1 MMDLSEKQW
10 VKHVI
15 FHPFEGFEDMRW
27 KKSGSVRIAFVIVF
41 LLFAGLIVNDRLFA
55 FHFHSNYD
63 RIFNIVPYF
72 VRSVVFFAAW
82 VIGNWSVCTLLD
94 GEGTLKKICIF
105 SAYSL
110 VPYVISLYL
119 TTVLSH
125 ILIREEG
132 VFIDCILYIG
142 TGWSI
147 VMLLCAMKAVHQ
159 YSFAKTLWAVVLTLA
174 SMFVIL
180 MLAVLVMTLFQKVG
194 VFIFSLYTEI
204 RYRLRT

>member
-55 FHFHSNYD
+55 FHFHNNYD

-94 GEGTLKKICIF
+94 GEGTLRKICIF

-110 VPYVISLYL
+110 VPYTVSLYL
-119 TTVLSH
+119 TTLLSH
-125 ILIREEG
+125 ILIREEA

-147 VMLLCAMKAVHQ
+147 VLLFNAIKAVHQ
-159 YSFAKTLWAVVLTLA
+159 YSAAKTLWAVVLTIA